1 MLKYLKVF
9 MVILFYHIPIFSH
22 CQIPCGIYSDA
33 MQIVQIKE
41 DLQTIE
47 KAINMINMLSVKA
60 DPQSLNQIN
69 RWINTKEDHAQNI
82 QNITSRYFLTQRI
95 KENSENYFDKVTMLH
110 KLLISAMK
118 CKQTVKLENVSDAK
132 KVVEL
137 FSKLYFD
144 ENELQHL
151 NQHSK

>member
-1 MLKYLKVF
+1 MIFLLNWDIILKINYQPQCIEREVLMLKYLKVF

-47 KAINMINMLSVKA
+47 KAINMINMLSAKA

-69 RWINTKEDHAQNI
+69 RWINTKEDHAQNDFYY
-82 QNITSRYFLTQRI
+82 TT
-95 KENSENYFDKVTMLH
+95 
-110 KLLISAMK
+110 
-118 CKQTVKLENVSDAK
+118 C
-132 KVVEL
+132 
-137 FSKLYFD
+137 
-144 ENELQHL
+144 
-151 NQHSK
+151 